1 MKTVKFWNNFGVWGN
16 ILVSDNHEK
25 EKAKTQTNANSK
37 EERMNEHAEKN
48 ECQNKM
54 EENI

>member
-1 MKTVKFWNNFGVWGN
+1 MRTVKFWNNFGVWGN
-16 ILVSDNHEK
+16 ILVSDNYEK
-25 EKAKTQTNANSK
+25 EKTKTQMSVNSK
-37 EERMNEHAEKN
+37 EERTNERTGEN